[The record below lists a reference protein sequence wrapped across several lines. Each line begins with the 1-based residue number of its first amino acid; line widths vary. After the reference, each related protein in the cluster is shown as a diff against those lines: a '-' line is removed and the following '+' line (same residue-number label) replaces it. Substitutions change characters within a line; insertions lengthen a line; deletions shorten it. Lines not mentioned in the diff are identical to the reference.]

1 MGNIDIFS
9 IIILV
14 MVFVLFNVLY
24 KIFPRNNDKLYEKII
39 EK

>member
-9 IIILV
+9 IIILL
-14 MVFVLFNVLY
+14 MVFILFNILY
-24 KIFPRNNDKLYEKII
+24 KIFPRSSDKLYEKII

>member
-1 MGNIDIFS
+1 MGNIDLFS

-14 MVFVLFNVLY
+14 MVFVLFNILY